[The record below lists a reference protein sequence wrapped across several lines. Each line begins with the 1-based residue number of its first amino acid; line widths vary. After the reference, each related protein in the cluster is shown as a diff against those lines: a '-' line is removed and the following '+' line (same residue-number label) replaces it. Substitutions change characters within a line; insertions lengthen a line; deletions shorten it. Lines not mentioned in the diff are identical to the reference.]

1 MNLFEKAGLVDESN
15 DEIVKTGITRLENL
29 LLDFLFASI
38 ISGILGNFLVG
49 ILFEFCYMV
58 LRIYA
63 GGYHASTPRKCLCFT
78 YGSTLVCMI
87 FIFILPMTKYIFAV
101 LIAVFIGTIFLTTPI
116 QSENKPLCNTEKKVY
131 RRNSVFIAV
140 AETGLF
146 ALLVLWEKY
155 LFAKT
160 VFVSMALVVTGLM
173 IEIAKKKVAY
183 FQMKE
188 NNTDS

>member
-1 MNLFEKAGLVDESN
+1 MVNESN
-15 DEIVKTGITRLENL
+15 NMILKTGITRLENL

-38 ISGILGNFLVG
+38 LSGILGNFLVG

-78 YGSTLVCMI
+78 YGSTLACMI
-87 FIFILPMTKYIFAV
+87 IIFILPMTKYIFAV

-116 QSENKPLCNTEKKVY
+116 QNENKPLCNTEKKVY
-131 RRNSVFIAV
+131 HRNSVCIVV

-146 ALLVLWEKY
+146 ALLVLWEKHLY
-155 LFAKT
+155 AKT
-160 VFVSMALVVTGLM
+160 VFVSMALVTTGLLM
-173 IEIAKKKVAY
+173 EIAKKKVDY
-183 FQMKE
+183 LRMKE
-188 NNTDS
+188 KDTGS